1 MVDKRRCVK
10 KSKVDRWYVDYW
22 SFTSYCKLSII
33 KLLAEYIFVLFL
45 FFYSCNSCQLFA
57 ANRCFEY
64 IPLSTR
70 CSNNCSIIIHTMN
83 TGN

>member
-45 FFYSCNSCQLFA
+45 FFYSCNSC
-57 ANRCFEY
+57 
-64 IPLSTR
+64 
-70 CSNNCSIIIHTMN
+70 NNCLQRIVVSNIFP
-83 TGN
+83 

>member
-57 ANRCFEY
+57 ANCFEY
-64 IPLSTR
+64 IPLSTQ

>member
-1 MVDKRRCVK
+1 MVL
-10 KSKVDRWYVDYW
+10 KSRKLIDAMLIIGVLLP
-22 SFTSYCKLSII
+22 TANALSII

-64 IPLSTR
+64 IPLSTQ